1 MIHTLWTGR
10 SGLEQCLISSFRI
23 KAVLSSTMNEK
34 PIIICQFWFKILKLA
49 RRNNIWVLVR
59 LAGRYISNF
68 AKYTEPM
75 TIFGGSRLGSRS
87 GSVATAT
94 TTRSIETGSTSSS
107 RMGSRKTIKA
117 EPEQT
122 RDQKLM
128 LEMICQVSFKNQTII

>member
-1 MIHTLWTGR
+1 
-10 SGLEQCLISSFRI
+10 
-23 KAVLSSTMNEK
+23 MNEK

-59 LAGRYISNF
+59 LAGRYISDF

-94 TTRSIETGSTSSS
+94 TTRSFDAGSTTSS
-107 RMGSRKTIKA
+107 RSRKTIKA

-128 LEMICQVSFKNQTII
+128 LEMICQVSFKN

>member
-1 MIHTLWTGR
+1 
-10 SGLEQCLISSFRI
+10 
-23 KAVLSSTMNEK
+23 MNEK

-59 LAGRYISNF
+59 LAGRYISDF
-68 AKYTEPM
+68 VKYTEPT

-128 LEMICQVSFKNQTII
+128 LEMICQVSFRCKADS

>member
-1 MIHTLWTGR
+1 M
-10 SGLEQCLISSFRI
+10 
-23 KAVLSSTMNEK
+23 KAVPSSTMNEK

-94 TTRSIETGSTSSS
+94 TTRSLETGSTSSS

>member
-1 MIHTLWTGR
+1 
-10 SGLEQCLISSFRI
+10 
-23 KAVLSSTMNEK
+23 MNEK

-59 LAGRYISNF
+59 LAGRYISDF

-94 TTRSIETGSTSSS
+94 TTRSFDAGSTTSS
-107 RMGSRKTIKA
+107 RSRKTIKV

-128 LEMICQVSFKNQTII
+128 LEMICQVSDSKIGLDKFTGSLLVSTGLRVFDCCTCLEQVLFEYL